1 MYTIIFY
8 RTESGKEPVLDFIRE
23 LQKRKDKDARI
34 NAAKIND
41 YLEILKTCGKAAG
54 EPFVKPINGDIW
66 ELRPIRNRILF
77 VAWTGECFV
86 LLHCF
91 VKKTRKTPKNE
102 IEKAKREYE
111 DFRRR
116 NGNGRKMDNLE

>member
-8 RTESGKEPVLDFIRE
+8 KTERGKEPVLDYLKE
-23 LQKRKDKDARI
+23 LCKRKDKDARI

-54 EPFVKPINGDIW
+54 EPFVKPISDDIW

-77 VAWTGECFV
+77 AAWTGEVFV

-91 VKKTRKTPKNE
+91 VKKTKKTPQSE
-102 IEKAKREYE
+102 IKKAKREFE
-111 DFRRR
+111 DFKRR
-116 NGNGRKMDNLE
+116 NGNG